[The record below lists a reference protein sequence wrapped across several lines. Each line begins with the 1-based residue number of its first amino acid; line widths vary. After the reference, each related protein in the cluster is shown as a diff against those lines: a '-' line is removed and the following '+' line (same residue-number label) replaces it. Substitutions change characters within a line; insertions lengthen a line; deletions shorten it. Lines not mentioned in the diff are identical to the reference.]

1 MATKVWHVPVRLTTG
16 AVILDQGLSKLGMDE
31 EHAKWF
37 HERAVLVIPR
47 FQEMD
52 PKEFVQLL
60 SAGEI
65 ALGSA
70 LLGIGVVPPGL
81 AGLGLTAF
89 GGCLT
94 RLYLVAPGTRR
105 EGSLGPTQQGI
116 VLVKDSW
123 MLGIGAAL
131 VLDALFG
138 RRRRRRARPQRR
150 PGATPRTTTSR
161 EARKMR
167 RRPLRRLVTS

>member
-1 MATKVWHVPVRLTTG
+1 MATKLWHVPVRLATG

-37 HERAVLVIPR
+37 HERAVLVVPQ
-47 FQEMD
+47 FKDMD
-52 PKEFVQLL
+52 PKDFIQLL

-70 LLGIGVVPPGL
+70 LLGVGFVPPGL

-94 RLYLVAPGTRR
+94 RLYLVAPGARR
-105 EGSLGPTQQGI
+105 EGSLGPSQQGI
-116 VLVKDSW
+116 ALVKDSW
-123 MLGIGAAL
+123 MLAIGAAL

-138 RRRRRRARPQRR
+138 PRRKRRRRR
-150 PGATPRTTTSR
+150 
-161 EARKMR
+161 
-167 RRPLRRLVTS
+167 